1 MLDTLPLELDPQ
13 LVTPAP
19 VPAVEAEPRVRWSLA
34 TRVAFRFCALYFTSY
49 VLFTQM
55 ISSLLPLPGPGNG
68 VPALESLGF
77 VQRVVN
83 WVGVHVVRIS
93 TPISFRGSGSGDKL
107 VDWLLVLTLLMA
119 AVAGTTIW
127 SVLDRRRDNYL
138 ALHKWFRLFLRLSLA
153 ATLVTYGTIKA
164 IPVQMPYPNL
174 TRLVEPYGNFSPMGV
189 LWYSI
194 GASRAYEIFTGCA
207 ELSAAILLFVPR
219 LATLGALIALA
230 DSIQIFTLN
239 MTYDVPVKL
248 FSFHLILMSLVL
260 LAPEASRLVNV
271 LVLDRTAGP
280 STQPP
285 LFRGRRAAGIA
296 LALQLAFGAYV
307 VGMGFYGSWQGWKLY
322 GGGAPKPALYG
333 IWNVER
339 MQIDGVTRS
348 PLLTDWG
355 RWRRVIV
362 QNTASMSFQRMDDTV
377 TGYPAAFDMNAK
389 TITLTKPADK
399 NWKATFSVT
408 QPDAERLVLDG
419 QMDGHKVR
427 MDTRL
432 FDRNN
437 FLLVKSGFRFVQ
449 EVPFNR

>member
-1 MLDTLPLELDPQ
+1 
-13 LVTPAP
+13 
-19 VPAVEAEPRVRWSLA
+19 
-34 TRVAFRFCALYFTSY
+34 
-49 VLFTQM
+49 M

-68 VPALESLGF
+68 VPPLESFGA

-107 VDWLLVLTLLMA
+107 VDYLLVLTLVLVA
-119 AVAGTTIW
+119 AGGTAIW
-127 SVLDRRRDNYL
+127 SVLDRRRDNYVRL
-138 ALHKWFRLFLRLSLA
+138 NTWFRLFVQLSLA
-153 ATLVTYGTIKA
+153 ATMVTYGTIKA
-164 IPVQMPYPNL
+164 IPVQMPYPSL

-194 GASRAYEIFTGCA
+194 GASRAYEIFAGSA
-207 ELSAAILLFVPR
+207 ELVAAVLLFVPR
-219 LATLGALIALA
+219 LVTLGALIALA

-248 FSFHLILMSLVL
+248 FSFHLILMALVL
-260 LAPEASRLVNV
+260 LAPEASRLLDV
-271 LVLDRTAGP
+271 LVFNRTAEP
-280 STQPP
+280 SRLPP
-285 LFRGRRAAGIA
+285 LFRGRRALRIA
-296 LALQLAFGAYV
+296 IALQLVFGAYV
-307 VGMGFYGSWQGWKLY
+307 VGMGFYSSWQGWKLY

-333 IWNVER
+333 IWNVEQ

-362 QNTASMSFQRMDDTV
+362 QNTTALSFQRMDDSF
-377 TGYPAAFDMNAK
+377 TGYPAAFDASAK
-389 TITLTKPADK
+389 TITLTKPSDK
-399 NWKATFSVT
+399 NWKATFNYT
-408 QPDAERLVLDG
+408 QPDAQRLILDG

-427 MDTRL
+427 METRL

-437 FLLVKSGFRFVQ
+437 FLLVKTGFRFVQ